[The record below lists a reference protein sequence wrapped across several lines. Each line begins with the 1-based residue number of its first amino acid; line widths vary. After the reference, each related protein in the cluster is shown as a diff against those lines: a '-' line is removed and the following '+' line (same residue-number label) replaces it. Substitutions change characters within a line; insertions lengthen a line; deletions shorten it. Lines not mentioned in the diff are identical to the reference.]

1 MIKKTKVVAE
11 EKDSKVVSTKEYAQF
26 LVEIKKQVKA
36 AQVKAIFAVNTEL
49 LKLYWFI
56 GQAIVTKQQECG
68 WGSNVIEKLAQD
80 LQNEFPGL
88 GGFSRTNVF
97 NMRAFYLAYEKVQ

>member
-1 MIKKTKVVAE
+1 M
-11 EKDSKVVSTKEYAQF
+11 
-26 LVEIKKQVKA
+26 
-36 AQVKAIFAVNTEL
+36 FAVNAEL

-80 LQNEFPGL
+80 F
-88 GGFSRTNVF
+88 
-97 NMRAFYLAYEKVQ
+97 AK